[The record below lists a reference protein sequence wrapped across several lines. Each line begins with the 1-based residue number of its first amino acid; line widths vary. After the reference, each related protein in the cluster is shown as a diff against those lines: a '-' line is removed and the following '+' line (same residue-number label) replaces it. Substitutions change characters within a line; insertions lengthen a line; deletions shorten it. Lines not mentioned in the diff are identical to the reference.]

1 MPFHDH
7 PPVDVAIAELAE
19 AQHAVFR
26 LDQIVDLGLT
36 ASAVRHRATAGRLH
50 RCYRGVYSLVP
61 ASLLGREGRWLAAV
75 FAAGPGA
82 VLSHRSAAALHGLRS
97 YFGKYVDVTIPCR
110 TSRRHRGVRI
120 HRSLTLTAADVTVV
134 SDVPCTTVARTL
146 FDLAEMIGRRP
157 LERAFDQAD
166 AEDVLN
172 VFAVQDQIARNQ
184 SRAAAGKLRALLAE
198 HYLGSTMTRSE
209 LEERFVLL
217 CRHAGLLAPVVNEL
231 LWLPDEGPPIRV
243 DFLFSE
249 SRVAVET
256 DGYRTHRTR
265 QQFELDREN
274 DQRLTAHDWRPF
286 RTTWRQLERKPEPV
300 VARLVKIASG

>member
-1 MPFHDH
+1 MPGDGRETRIWMPFHDH

-82 VLSHRSAAALHGLRS
+82 VLSHRSAAALHGLRP

-110 TSRRHRGVRI
+110 TSRRDRGVRI

-134 SDVPCTTVARTL
+134 SDVPVTTVARTL
-146 FDLAEMIGRRP
+146 VDLAEMIGRRP
-157 LERAFDQAD
+157 PGREFDPADRA
-166 AEDVLN
+166 DVPH
-172 VFAVQDQIARNQ
+172 ACPVQD
-184 SRAAAGKLRALLAE
+184 
-198 HYLGSTMTRSE
+198 
-209 LEERFVLL
+209 
-217 CRHAGLLAPVVNEL
+217 
-231 LWLPDEGPPIRV
+231 PD
-243 DFLFSE
+243 
-249 SRVAVET
+249 
-256 DGYRTHRTR
+256 
-265 QQFELDREN
+265 
-274 DQRLTAHDWRPF
+274 
-286 RTTWRQLERKPEPV
+286 
-300 VARLVKIASG
+300 

>member
-1 MPFHDH
+1 MLGGGRETRIWMPFHDH

-36 ASAVRHRATAGRLH
+36 ASAVRHRASAASLH

-217 CRHAGLLAPVVNEL
+217 CRQAGLLAPVVNEL
-231 LWLPDEGPPIRV
+231 LWLPDAGPPIRV

-256 DGYRTHRTR
+256 DGYRTPPPRH
-265 QQFELDREN
+265 QFQLAPEN
-274 DQRLTAHDWRPF
+274 
-286 RTTWRQLERKPEPV
+286 
-300 VARLVKIASG
+300 